1 MSEPAAS
8 RPTGAEQAKIRVFL
22 LDDHEVVR
30 RGIKG
35 LLEAEPDIDVVGEAE
50 TSESAMDR
58 LKMLQPD
65 VALLDVRLPDGDGVT
80 LCREIRSLLPG
91 VACLML
97 TAYSDD
103 QALMGAI
110 MAGAAGYVMKQTTGT
125 ELVGAVRT
133 VAAGQSTLDAHTA
146 QRVMERLRER
156 TSGPDPAAALSGQEK
171 RVLELIGEG
180 MTNRQIAEHMFL
192 SEKTAKNYVS
202 SLLSK
207 LGMQRRSQAA
217 AFAARMAG
225 AAGE

>member
-1 MSEPAAS
+1 MNEPVSKQA
-8 RPTGAEQAKIRVFL
+8 GADPAKIRVFL

-30 RGIKG
+30 RGLKG
-35 LLEAEPDIDVVGEAE
+35 LLEAETDIDVIGEAG

-58 LKMLQPD
+58 IKALQPD
-65 VALLDVRLPDGDGVT
+65 VALLDVRLPDGDGVS
-80 LCREIRSLLPG
+80 LCREIRSALPG
-91 VACLML
+91 IACLML

-110 MAGAAGYVMKQTTGT
+110 MAGAAGYVMKQASAT
-125 ELVGAVRT
+125 ELVGAVRA

-156 TSGPDPAAALSGQEK
+156 TSGADPVAALSGQEK
-171 RVLELIGEG
+171 RVLDLIAEG
-180 MTNRQIAEHMFL
+180 MTNRQIAEQMFL

-202 SLLSK
+202 SVLAK

-217 AFAARMAG
+217 AFAARLAG
-225 AAGE
+225 ASGE

>member
-1 MSEPAAS
+1 MSKSAS
-8 RPTGAEQAKIRVFL
+8 SRAGSDHAKIRVFL
-22 LDDHEVVR
+22 IDDHELVR
-30 RGIKG
+30 RGLKG
-35 LLEAEPDIDVVGEAE
+35 LLEAEGDIDVVGEAG
-50 TSESAMDR
+50 TSESAMDQM
-58 LKMLQPD
+58 KALQPD
-65 VALLDVRLPDGDGVT
+65 VALLDVRLPDGDGVS
-80 LCREIRSLLPG
+80 LCREIRSVLPG
-91 VACLML
+91 TACLIL

-110 MAGAAGYVMKQTTGT
+110 MAGAAGYVMKQTPGN

-156 TSGPDPAAALSGQEK
+156 TSGPDPVSALSGQEK

-180 MTNRQIAEHMFL
+180 LTNRQIAEQMFL

-202 SLLSK
+202 SLLAK

-225 AAGE
+225 APRE